1 MYQTVLTLTDTEL
14 QKYNMLTL
22 DQFLLDIQESG
33 RVATNQI
40 VIGYYKTFLI
50 QTDYIISKLS
60 EMYLQGV
67 STLNTET
74 EYQKVLDSR
83 KLVREE
89 INRLQKENN
98 TNV

>member
-14 QKYNMLTL
+14 QNYNMLTL

-33 RVATNQI
+33 RVASNQI

-83 KLVREE
+83 KLAREE

-98 TNV
+98 INV

>member
-1 MYQTVLTLTDTEL
+1 MYQTVLTLTDIEL
-14 QKYNMLTL
+14 QKYSMLTL

-33 RVATNQI
+33 RVASNQI

-74 EYQKVLDSR
+74 EYQKVLNDR
-83 KLVREE
+83 KLAREE
-89 INRLQKENN
+89 INRLQSL
-98 TNV
+98 

>member
-33 RVATNQI
+33 RVVSNQI
-40 VIGYYKTFLI
+40 VIEYYKTFLI

-74 EYQKVLDSR
+74 EYQKVLDNR
-83 KLVREE
+83 KLAREE
-89 INRLQKENN
+89 INRLQPL
-98 TNV
+98 

>member
-1 MYQTVLTLTDTEL
+1 MYQTVLTLTDIDL

-33 RVATNQI
+33 RVASNHL
-40 VIGYYKTFLI
+40 VIGYYKTSLI
-50 QTDYIISKLS
+50 QTDYIVSKLS

-74 EYQKVLDSR
+74 EYQKVLDNR
-83 KLVREE
+83 KLAREE
-89 INRLQKENN
+89 INRLQSL
-98 TNV
+98 

>member
-1 MYQTVLTLTDTEL
+1 MYQTILTLTDIEL
-14 QKYNMLTL
+14 QRYNMLTL

-33 RVATNQI
+33 RVASNQI

-50 QTDYIISKLS
+50 QTDYIVSKLS

-74 EYQKVLDSR
+74 EYQKVLDNR
-83 KLVREE
+83 KLAREE
-89 INRLQKENN
+89 INRLQSL
-98 TNV
+98 

>member
-33 RVATNQI
+33 RVVSNQI

-74 EYQKVLDSR
+74 EYQKVLDNR
-83 KLVREE
+83 KLAREE
-89 INRLQKENN
+89 INRLQSL
-98 TNV
+98 

>member
-14 QKYNMLTL
+14 QKYSMLTL
-22 DQFLLDIQESG
+22 DQFLLDIQECG
-33 RVATNQI
+33 RVASNQI

-83 KLVREE
+83 KLAREE
-89 INRLQKENN
+89 INRLQSL
-98 TNV
+98 

>member
-22 DQFLLDIQESG
+22 NQFLLEIQESG
-33 RVATNQI
+33 RVAINQI

-50 QTDYIISKLS
+50 QTDYIVSKLS
-60 EMYLQGV
+60 EMYLQGI

-74 EYQKVLDSR
+74 EYQKVLDNR
-83 KLVREE
+83 KLAREE
-89 INRLQKENN
+89 INRLQSL
-98 TNV
+98 